1 MKNDIRVIIP
11 RRKIKY
17 MDKGESYHTRR
28 PRSIEDDKLI
38 ELQDTTRM
46 LQFVEVRTR
55 LQETI
60 SEPIAVE
67 GVVIE

>member
-17 MDKGESYHTRR
+17 MDKVESYHTRR
-28 PRSIEDDKLI
+28 PRSIEDDELI
-38 ELQDTTRM
+38 GLQDTTRI
-46 LQFVEVRTR
+46 LQFVEVRTH